1 MQKAPTQKADTA
13 LNHFLAY
20 AATYPDACVT
30 FHKSDM
36 RLIVHSDASYLSED
50 ESRSRAAGYFF
61 LSDHSASP
69 ALNGAIDV
77 MSKVIPAVVAS
88 AFEAEYAA
96 MFMNAQT
103 AESIR
108 STLVDLGYPQDA
120 TPIIA
125 DNLTAVNVVNKVSAQ
140 RRSKAIDMRFHW
152 IRDRVEQ
159 GHFNIFWLP
168 GTSNLADFFTKIH
181 SPSHHINMRAH
192 YVH

>member
-1 MQKAPTQKADTA
+1 
-13 LNHFLAY
+13 
-20 AATYPDACVT
+20 
-30 FHKSDM
+30 M

-61 LSDHSASP
+61 LSNLSASP

-108 STLVDLGYPQDA
+108 STLADLGYPQNA

-125 DNLTAVNVVNKVSAQ
+125 DNLT
-140 RRSKAIDMRFHW
+140 
-152 IRDRVEQ
+152 
-159 GHFNIFWLP
+159 
-168 GTSNLADFFTKIH
+168 TSQL
-181 SPSHHINMRAH
+181 SM
-192 YVH
+192 